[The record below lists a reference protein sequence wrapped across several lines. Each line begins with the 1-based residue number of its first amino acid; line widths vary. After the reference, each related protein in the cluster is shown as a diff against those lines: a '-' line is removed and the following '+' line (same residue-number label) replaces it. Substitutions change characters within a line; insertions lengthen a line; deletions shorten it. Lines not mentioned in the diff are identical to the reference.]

1 MAESKVAV
9 VTKFNAPLEVWQVPM
24 PEIAAGGALARVEAA
39 TLCGTDAHRWQGH
52 LTEGGGVDLPF
63 IEPTTTPFVPGHETC
78 SKLVETGGPLHDLM
92 NQPLKVGD
100 RVIASYPHCGHCYYC
115 TVTRQTTLCAKNL
128 SFGHSAPGAL
138 LGGCAEYHYYP
149 PGGSFIRVPEEVSS
163 PLAASAACALRTVMH
178 GYEQLGALGSHES
191 VLILGCGP
199 LGLYS
204 LAVAKDQGAKRALVI
219 GAPQARLK
227 VAQQWGADAVLNLD
241 ETSDLKQRRQW
252 VLEHTGGRGADVV
265 FQCANSRALPEALQ
279 MTRPG
284 GRLIN
289 IGVSGGPAIEFDP
302 MHFFKQVRINS
313 VVMAEA
319 RHFYQ
324 AIDFLATR
332 RRDFQF
338 DQLLTGKYTLDRTG
352 EALKAM
358 AEYREVKPVVLPA
371 LAA

>member
-1 MAESKVAV
+1 MAEIKAAV
-9 VTKFNAPLEVWQVPM
+9 VTKFNSPLEVWQVPM
-24 PEIAAGGALARVEAA
+24 PEIAAGGALAQVEAA

-78 SKLVETGGPLHDLM
+78 SRLAEIPRPIFDLM

-100 RVIASYPHCGHCYYC
+100 RVIASYSHCGHCYYC

-128 SFGHSAPGAL
+128 SFGHSAPNAM

-149 PGGSFIRVPEEVSS
+149 PGGSFIRVSDEVSS

-178 GYEQLGALGSHES
+178 GYEQLGALASHES

-204 LAVAKDQGAKRALVI
+204 LAVAKDLGAKRALVI
-219 GAPQARLK
+219 GAPDARLK
-227 VAQQWGADAVLNLD
+227 VAKEWGADEVLNLD
-241 ETSDLKQRRQW
+241 QVSQLKGRRQW
-252 VLEHTGGRGADVV
+252 VLDHTGGRGADVT
-265 FQCANSRALPEALQ
+265 FQCANSRALPESLQ

-289 IGVSGGPAIEFDP
+289 IGVSGGPALEFDP
-302 MHFFKQVRINS
+302 MMFFKQVRINS

-332 RRDFQF
+332 RRYFKF
-338 DQLLTGKYTLDRTG
+338 DQLLSGTYSLDRTG

-358 AEYREVKPVVLPA
+358 AEYREVKPVVLPT
-371 LAA
+371 LAH